1 MDNTN
6 TYLHIVL
13 YVYMYVCM
21 YSDIV
26 GHTGLHALTLAVE
39 IPFKLHTPSR
49 APTHTFIHKGMYSC
63 TRSL

>member
-1 MDNTN
+1 
-6 TYLHIVL
+6 
-13 YVYMYVCM
+13 M
-21 YSDIV
+21 YSDIG

-49 APTHTFIHKGMYSC
+49 APAHTFIHKGMYSC